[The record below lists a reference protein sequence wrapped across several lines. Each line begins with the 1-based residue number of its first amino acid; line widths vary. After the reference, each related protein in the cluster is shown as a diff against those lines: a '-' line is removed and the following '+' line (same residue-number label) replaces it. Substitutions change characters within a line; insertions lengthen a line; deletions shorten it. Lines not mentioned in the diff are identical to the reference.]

1 MLLRVQAREDPELFL
16 RNYETPLIIDEF
28 QYAPESLTYIKIRV
42 DGACE
47 NEMFHDK
54 EKAGTMYYLTGYMSS
69 GTLEKSA
76 YIDLLIFYDN
86 KVYPIEIKKS
96 TSPSINAIKNFY
108 VVNEFGVSVGNGIVL
123 CMVKEIM
130 PVKDNCYL
138 VPIGCI

>member
-42 DGACE
+42 DGARE

-54 EKAGTMYYLTGYMSS
+54 EKAGTMYSE
-69 GTLEKSA
+69 TLEKSA

-96 TSPSINAIKNFY
+96 TSPSINAIK
-108 VVNEFGVSVGNGIVL
+108 
-123 CMVKEIM
+123 
-130 PVKDNCYL
+130 
-138 VPIGCI
+138 

>member
-42 DGACE
+42 DGARE
-47 NEMFHDK
+47 NK

-69 GTLEKSA
+69 ETLEKSA

-96 TSPSINAIKNFY
+96 TSPSINAIK
-108 VVNEFGVSVGNGIVL
+108 
-123 CMVKEIM
+123 
-130 PVKDNCYL
+130 
-138 VPIGCI
+138 